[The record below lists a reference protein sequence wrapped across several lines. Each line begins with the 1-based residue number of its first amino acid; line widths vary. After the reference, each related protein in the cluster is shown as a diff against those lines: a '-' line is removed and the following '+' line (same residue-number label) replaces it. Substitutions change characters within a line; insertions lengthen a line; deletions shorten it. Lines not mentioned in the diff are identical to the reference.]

1 MWINNTNGISYV
13 PVASLQMENNKS
25 GVGIQDH
32 WMKSM
37 MESAPAN
44 EKPVASDSRSVKREK
59 IAEAYN
65 GNAETTVTYVMK
77 VPQQEQTQ
85 YQCDICDLTFEA
97 MEYLLLHKKFHLT
110 GKEVPTDRGIS
121 AEDPL
126 GTGKE
131 VSKRRRKFKCDHC
144 DVKVNSQYH
153 LDIHRSKHGDTTTKK
168 YICEICDRSFVAA
181 QFLKSH
187 MQTHSATS
195 TINCEICNKSFT
207 GQAYLKLHMQ
217 LHNDIKKFKC
227 SKCDEMFPTK
237 NCMKLHMK
245 KHTKVK
251 NFKCD
256 YCNKQFVSK
265 ITMEKHRMTHE
276 GRPMDCHVKC
286 GQCDRT
292 MHASLLRTHTTRA
305 HPPNNDDDVKRPH
318 KCSTC
323 GKSFI
328 VKINLNLHIRV
339 CHPDLAEPEDEDDEE

>member
-1 MWINNTNGISYV
+1 
-13 PVASLQMENNKS
+13 MESKS

-37 MESAPAN
+37 MEPATSDKGLVKH
-44 EKPVASDSRSVKREK
+44 EKM
-59 IAEAYN
+59 AEQYN
-65 GNAETTVTYVMK
+65 GDTDRILKRYR
-77 VPQQEQTQ
+77 
-85 YQCDICDLTFEA
+85 CDVCEMTFEGLEFL
-97 MEYLLLHKKFHLT
+97 MLHKKFH
-110 GKEVPTDRGIS
+110 GGEKDEPPMDPEPQPT
-121 AEDPL
+121 
-126 GTGKE
+126 
-131 VSKRRRKFKCDHC
+131 SKSGPKKRRKFKCDKC

-153 LDIHRSKHGDTTTKK
+153 LDIHKSKHEGAASKK

-195 TINCEICNKSFT
+195 TINCEICEKSFT

-227 SKCDEMFPTK
+227 SKCDDMFPTK
-237 NCMKLHMK
+237 NCLKIHMK

-256 YCNKQFVSK
+256 LCQKLFVSK
-265 ITMEKHRMTHE
+265 ITMEKHRQTHE
-276 GRPMDCHVKC
+276 GQPIDCLVKC
-286 GQCDRT
+286 NQCDRT
-292 MHASLLRTHTTRA
+292 LHSSLLRTHMTRA
-305 HPPNNDDDVKRPH
+305 HPAVHEDDVKRPY
-318 KCSTC
+318 KCMTC

-339 CHPDLAEPEDEDDEE
+339 VHPDLAEPEDDDEDVMTDNS

>member
-1 MWINNTNGISYV
+1 
-13 PVASLQMENNKS
+13 METKS

-32 WMKSM
+32 WMKSI
-37 MESAPAN
+37 MEPTGGDKN
-44 EKPVASDSRSVKREK
+44 DRSVKREK
-59 IAEAYN
+59 MAEFN
-65 GNAETTVTYVMK
+65 GEAANANYDRQRNESRYR
-77 VPQQEQTQ
+77 
-85 YQCDICDLTFEA
+85 CDVCDLTFEGL
-97 MEYLLLHKKFHLT
+97 EYLLLHQKFHGNDKDTLAPPIEPEPQPVVKD
-110 GKEVPTDRGIS
+110 GRK
-121 AEDPL
+121 
-126 GTGKE
+126 K
-131 VSKRRRKFKCDHC
+131 RRKFKCDQC

-153 LDIHRSKHGDTTTKK
+153 LDIHKSKHEGAASKK
-168 YICEICDRSFVAA
+168 YLCEVCDRSFVAA

-187 MQTHSATS
+187 MQTHSSVS
-195 TINCEICNKSFT
+195 TINCEICSKSFT

-237 NCMKLHMK
+237 NCLKLHMK

-265 ITMEKHRMTHE
+265 ITMERHRQSHE
-276 GRPMDCHVKC
+276 GQPIDCQVKC
-286 GQCDRT
+286 TQCERT
-292 MHASLLRTHTTRA
+292 MHSSLLRTHIARA
-305 HPPNNDDDVKRPH
+305 HSSTVDDDVKRPH

-339 CHPDLAEPEDEDDEE
+339 CHPDLAEPEDEDEDVMTDNS

>member
-1 MWINNTNGISYV
+1 
-13 PVASLQMENNKS
+13 MENKS

-37 MESAPAN
+37 MEPAG
-44 EKPVASDSRSVKREK
+44 SDKNDRSVKREK
-59 IAEAYN
+59 MAEYN
-65 GNAETTVTYVMK
+65 GETVTYELK
-77 VPQQEQTQ
+77 QQQQNEPR
-85 YQCDICDLTFEA
+85 YRCDVCDLTFEG
-97 MEYLLLHKKFHLT
+97 MEYLNLHKKFHGNDKDTPETILPDLPPAA
-110 GKEVPTDRGIS
+110 KEGP
-121 AEDPL
+121 
-126 GTGKE
+126 K
-131 VSKRRRKFKCDHC
+131 KRRKFKCDQC
-144 DVKVNSQYH
+144 AVKVNSQYH
-153 LDIHRSKHGDTTTKK
+153 LDIHRSKHEGATSKK
-168 YICEICDRSFVAA
+168 YICEVCDRSFVAA

-187 MQTHSATS
+187 MQTHSSTS

-237 NCMKLHMK
+237 NCLKNHMK

-256 YCNKQFVSK
+256 YCNKLFVSK
-265 ITMEKHRMTHE
+265 VTMEKHKQTHE
-276 GRPMDCHVKC
+276 GQPIDCQVKC
-286 GQCDRT
+286 SLCERT
-292 MHASLLRTHTTRA
+292 MHSTLLRTHVARA
-305 HPPNNDDDVKRPH
+305 HSNSVEDDVKRPH

-339 CHPDLAEPEDEDDEE
+339 CHPDLAEPEDEDDEVMTDNS